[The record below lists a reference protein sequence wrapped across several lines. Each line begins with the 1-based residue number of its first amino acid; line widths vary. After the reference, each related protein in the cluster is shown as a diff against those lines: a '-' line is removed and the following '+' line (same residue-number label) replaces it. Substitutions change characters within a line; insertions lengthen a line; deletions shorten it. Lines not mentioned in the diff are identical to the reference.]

1 MRATSEVL
9 EGNRVKLSVEIPE
22 DELQDAVEVTLRRL
36 VREVRVPGFRPG
48 KVPRRLLEQRLGKK
62 AIREEVIR
70 EALPGYYQSAVEQ
83 EELDTITD
91 PHIDIVS
98 GEEEGPLTFDAVV
111 EVRPRVSIAGYQGLV
126 VTIPSPEPSDEGV
139 DAQVDRLR
147 DNFAELNEVDRPAR
161 DGDHVTLSIRATR
174 DGEAVE
180 DLSADDLVYPVG
192 AGGLVE
198 GADAKLTGAKV
209 GDILSIDAPEAV
221 GGPAVLEFI
230 VKQVREKVRPEL
242 TDEWASEA
250 SEFDTLE
257 ELRADLRERLGQ
269 INRLRARAALKEG
282 AVVALVELVSE
293 EPPASLVDEELR
305 DRLQSLDERLHGR
318 KISLAQ
324 YLEATGQDEEQL
336 LEEQR
341 GIAAHSVKANLALR
355 ALADAEG
362 IEITD
367 DDVDEELARLASTSG
382 TSVAELRRRI
392 ERSGRLAELKIDM
405 RTARAA
411 DWLVEHVGVVDE
423 EGNTVDRAALADESD
438 EVDAEGSG
446 TGDATGTIGERVDVA
461 SAEGTP
467 GDTAEED

>member
-9 EGNRVKLSVEIPE
+9 EGNRVKLSVEVPE
-22 DELQDAVEVTLRRL
+22 DELKEAVETTLRRL
-36 VREVRVPGFRPG
+36 VREVSIPGFRPG

-83 EELDTITD
+83 EELDTITE

-111 EVRPRVSIAGYQGLV
+111 EVRPHVSIAGYQGLM
-126 VTIPSPEPSDEGV
+126 VTIPSPVPTDEDV

-147 DNFAELNEVDRPAR
+147 DQFAELTEVDRPVR
-161 DGDHVTLSIRATR
+161 HGDHVTLSIRATR
-174 DGEAVE
+174 DGEPLE
-180 DLSADDLVYPVG
+180 DLSAEDLVYPVG
-192 AGGLVE
+192 AKGLIE
-198 GADAKLTGAKV
+198 GADEKLLGSKV
-209 GDILSIDAPEAV
+209 GDILKLDAPDAQ
-221 GGPAVLEFI
+221 GGPAVLELI
-230 VKQVREKVRPEL
+230 VKLVREKVRPEAD
-242 TDEWASEA
+242 DEFASEA

-257 ELRADLRERLGQ
+257 ELREDLRARLTQ
-269 INRLRARAALKEG
+269 LDRARARAALREG
-282 AVVALVELVSE
+282 AVMALVELVSD

-305 DRLQSLDERLHGR
+305 ERLVSLDERLHSR

-324 YLEATGQDEEQL
+324 YLEATGQDQEQL

-367 DDVDEELARLASTSG
+367 EDVEEELARIARTSG
-382 TSVAELRRRI
+382 SSVADLRRQI
-392 ERSGRLAELKIDM
+392 ERSGRASELRTDM
-405 RTARAA
+405 RTAKAA
-411 DWLVEHVGVVDE
+411 DWLVENVAIVDG
-423 EGNTVDRAALADESD
+423 EGNPVERSRLADE
-438 EVDAEGSG
+438 VAAEGSAAG
-446 TGDATGTIGERVDVA
+446 GSTGTIEDGEDAGSNEEA
-461 SAEGTP
+461 SHER
-467 GDTAEED
+467 AEEG

>member
-9 EGNRVKLSVEIPE
+9 EGNRVKLSVEVPE
-22 DELQDAVEVTLRRL
+22 DELQAAVELTLRRL
-36 VREVRVPGFRPG
+36 VREVTVPGFRPG

-111 EVRPRVSIAGYQGLV
+111 EVRPHVSIAGYQGLV
-126 VTIPSPEPSDEGV
+126 VTVPSPIPTDEDV

-147 DNFAELNEVDRPAR
+147 DNFAELKDVDRPVR
-161 DGDHVTLSIRATR
+161 DGDHVTISIRATR

-192 AGGLVE
+192 AAGLVQ
-198 GADAKLTGAKV
+198 GADEQLLGAKV
-209 GDILSIDAPEAV
+209 GDILKIDAPDAH
-221 GGPAVLEFI
+221 GGPATLELI
-230 VKQVREKVRPEL
+230 VKQAREKVRPEA
-242 TDEWASEA
+242 DDDWASEA

-257 ELRADLRERLGQ
+257 ELRED
-269 INRLRARAALKEG
+269 LRARLRQLNRVRANAALREG
-282 AVVALVELVSE
+282 AVLALVELVSD
-293 EPPASLVDEELR
+293 EPPESLVDEELR
-305 DRLQSLDERLHGR
+305 ERLQALDERLHSR

-341 GIAAHSVKANLALR
+341 GISAHAVKANLALR
-355 ALADAEG
+355 AVADAEG

-367 DDVDEELARLASTSG
+367 DDVDEELARIAATSG
-382 TSVAELRRRI
+382 SSVADLRRRI
-392 ERSGRLAELKIDM
+392 ERSGRDVELRSDM
-405 RTARAA
+405 RTAKAA
-411 DWLVEHVGVVDE
+411 DWLVEHVGVVDDQ
-423 EGNTVDRAALADESD
+423 GNPVDRSDLADE
-438 EVDAEGSG
+438 VVAEGS
-446 TGDATGTIGERVDVA
+446 AAAASTGTIEGGDDVA
-461 SAEGTP
+461 SPEATP
-467 GDTAEED
+467 GETVEED